1 MFQRLLGK
9 VVDDLVRAGCSK
21 REMRWMMYLNTR
33 RTELIGQALLLQS
46 SKLRV
51 NTAFQN
57 SNRPGLLVICCKFN
71 VCFRIDP
78 ENLEA

>member
-1 MFQRLLGK
+1 MFQRFLGK
-9 VVDDLVRAGCSK
+9 VVDDLVCGKQKMFEKDHASF
-21 REMRWMMYLNTR
+21 NTR

-46 SKLRV
+46 SKLGA

-57 SNRPGLLVICCKFN
+57 SNRPGLSATCCKFN

-78 ENLEA
+78 ENPKA